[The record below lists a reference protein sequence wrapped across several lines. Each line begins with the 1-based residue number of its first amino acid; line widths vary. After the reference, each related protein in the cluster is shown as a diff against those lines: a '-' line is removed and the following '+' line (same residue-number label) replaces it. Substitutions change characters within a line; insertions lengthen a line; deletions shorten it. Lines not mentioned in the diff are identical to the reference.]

1 MGRRIKNI
9 NIKRARGGAQKM
21 KKDQVY
27 LGIMRII
34 VILTAVLFIFSVA
47 RAQAST
53 PLTQAEAFSA
63 SLKLNQNRFD
73 DLNLIK
79 PGEIVL
85 VQTNHGVLEMRAEAP
100 VNNRYDCVWH
110 IVTRGLQEAE
120 AMEAARLAQ
129 IHAQNVNTVIVEKA
143 TVPLPEEPKSRSRHL
158 WLLALLPAM
167 IFGQRWNKKR
177 VEVKHNPDTYP
188 PVGPNLT
195 EAPMAEV
202 IAEIE
207 KTLEPGF
214 TILEVERGYLERSSG
229 PEKLT
234 VTMKFGDGK
243 SRTIWLYPGENICR
257 ARIKNR
263 TNQICWRW
271 FRSACTNGMSSGPLE
286 HLQLP
291 HGWRF
296 VRGEKAAAT
305 FETEAS
311 VQSPVQALQP
321 TTLISSFVSQMEEDI
336 EKKAPV
342 QEKAPVSVPKRR
354 RLKCRFHRLKKGRKS
369 CRFKK
374 HLRGQRNRRNHR
386 LSLTT
391 RKCQNRHRR

>member
-1 MGRRIKNI
+1 M
-9 NIKRARGGAQKM
+9 KR
-21 KKDQVY
+21 DQVY
-27 LGIMRII
+27 LKIMRII
-34 VILTAVLFIFSVA
+34 VILSAALLIFSLA
-47 RAQAST
+47 SAANQAST
-53 PLTQAEAFSA
+53 PLTQVEAFSA
-63 SLKLNQNRFD
+63 SLKLNQDRFD
-73 DLNLIK
+73 DLNMIQ
-79 PGEIVL
+79 PGELVL
-85 VQTNHGVLEMRAEAP
+85 VQTDHGVLEMRAEAP

-120 AMEAARLAQ
+120 VMEAARRLEKIRAE
-129 IHAQNVNTVIVEKA
+129 NVAPEFVINASV
-143 TVPLPEEPKSRSRHL
+143 PEESKSRGRRL

-202 IAEIE
+202 ISEIE

-214 TILEVERGYLERSSG
+214 TILEVERGYLERFSG

-263 TNQICWRW
+263 ANQICWRW

-291 HGWRF
+291 HGWKF
-296 VRGEKAAAT
+296 VRGEKAEAR
-305 FETEAS
+305 FQTEDS
-311 VQSPVQALQP
+311 CLVKSPVQAPVMEP

-354 RLKCRFHRLKKGRKS
+354 RLKCRFRRSLKRRQKS
-369 CRFKK
+369 CRCKK
-374 HLRGQRNRRNHR
+374 HLRGPRNRRNHR
-386 LSLTT
+386 LSLST
-391 RKCQNRHRR
+391 RKCQRRYYSVV